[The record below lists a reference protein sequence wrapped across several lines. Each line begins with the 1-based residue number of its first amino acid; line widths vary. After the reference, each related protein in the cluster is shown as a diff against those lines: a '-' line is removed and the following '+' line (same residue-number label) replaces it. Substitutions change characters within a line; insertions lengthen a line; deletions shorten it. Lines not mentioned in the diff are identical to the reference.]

1 MNTTYN
7 YNSLVNSEQTNSDLS
22 PKYDENSFKENMAG
36 IENYWKELKTELEQ
50 KKKDITDLNR
60 IHNLYKSDEFLSVI
74 NDIEKKIKE
83 NEEKLCFIQKVI
95 WDVRSRIIF
104 SK

>member
-1 MNTTYN
+1 
-7 YNSLVNSEQTNSDLS
+7 
-22 PKYDENSFKENMAG
+22 MAG
-36 IENYWKELKTELEQ
+36 IENYWKELKTDLEQ
-50 KKKDITDLNR
+50 KRKDITDLNR
-60 IHNLYKSDEFLSVI
+60 MHNLYKSDEFLSVI

-104 SK
+104 CLQTVIFSLHFSIISITNT